1 MKQHRLDLD
10 AKTRLRTKITL
21 QASLEYLATSSFLA
35 LYWAV
40 GQLDL
45 SVVWSFVLI
54 GICNNLVFLGC
65 IVSGLSK
72 RFKDPSMTGIQMF
85 ASCGRDVLG
94 MFLAPHLW
102 YLFAFNLFI
111 ALPFGS
117 LQFHRRAFAVTWLCL
132 NVALGFAMLNL
143 PELTLP
149 SLHSTQDRL
158 LLWLFLSSAL
168 ARLMLFNARISDLR
182 TRLRS
187 KLVELDVATRQLA
200 EVATR
205 SERTRIASELHDTLL
220 QGIYGLLLRLQGV
233 LQRLPADSP
242 QREALELAAEQAQGL
257 VDEGRDR
264 VTGLREAQV
273 PPQELAAALRRLAI
287 ELPIDPTLRVDVVA
301 TGDPATLRLAVS
313 TAAYGIARE
322 ALINVVRHARARRA
336 ELRLECQEAGVS
348 LTVQDDGIGLDPAGS
363 VLAGKRGHW
372 GLRGMRER
380 AEGIGA
386 TLLLQGSPGGGTSVV
401 LLVPADAA
409 YSARVR
415 PDTMERLA
423 VRGSP

>member
-1 MKQHRLDLD
+1 MTSNGLDLD

-21 QASLEYLATSSFLA
+21 QASLEYVATSGFLA
-35 LYWAV
+35 LYWAA

-45 SVVWSFVLI
+45 SVVWSFVAI
-54 GICNNLVFLGC
+54 GVCNNLIFLGC

-85 ASCGRDVLG
+85 ASCGRDILG

-149 SLHSTQDRL
+149 SLHSTQERL

-187 KLVELDVATRQLA
+187 KLAELDVATRQLA
-200 EVATR
+200 EVAAR
-205 SERTRIASELHDTLL
+205 SERERIAGELHDTLL
-220 QGIYGLLLRLQGV
+220 QGIYGLLLRLQSM
-233 LQRLPADSP
+233 LKRLPAESP
-242 QREALELAAEQAQGL
+242 LREALELAADRAQGL

-264 VTGLREAQV
+264 VSGLREPQV
-273 PPQELAAALRRLAI
+273 PPQELAEALRRLAA
-287 ELPIDPTLRVDVVA
+287 ELPIDRSLQVDVAA
-301 TGDPATLRLAVS
+301 TGDASALRLAVS
-313 TAAYGIARE
+313 TVAYGVARE
-322 ALINVVRHARARRA
+322 ALTNVVRHARARRA
-336 ELRLECQEAGVS
+336 SLRLECTRAGVR
-348 LTVQDDGIGLDPAGS
+348 LTIEDDGVGLDPVDAAIAGT
-363 VLAGKRGHW
+363 RGHW

-380 AEGIGA
+380 ADRIGA
-386 TLLLQGSPGGGTSVV
+386 TLLLQPASGGGTCVM

-409 YSARVR
+409 YATDGITG
-415 PDTMERLA
+415 PMPLPA
-423 VRGSP
+423 VPADR